1 MKFMFIDDLL
11 WLATVLCE
19 LLEGTNRIIYVV
31 RVVDVNKWIFLIC
44 LTSMAS
50 MSINN
55 FIYLFHFGFC
65 LESESYSVIQD
76 GLKLTAV

>member
-31 RVVDVNKWIFLIC
+31 RVVDVNKWIFLSTSQVWHPC
-44 LTSMAS
+44 LST
-50 MSINN
+50 IL
-55 FIYLFHFGFC
+55 FIYSILGFA
-65 LESESYSVIQD
+65 LSQS
-76 GLKLTAV
+76 LTL